1 MARDRSRM
9 HMIDA
14 VWLDVEQDDAPIA
27 VGAVMEF
34 SGRAPAI
41 TRVRQR
47 IAEVIPLAPRLS
59 QVPEASWDGLRQPK
73 WVDVEVDLEVHVQ
86 RETVADLEAAV
97 SELMSEPMQIDT
109 PLWDI
114 RIYSGYAAR
123 EWAMVWRLHHSLAD
137 GEGATMLI
145 GRAIEMEPDG
155 GTTLTDWLV
164 AQANLVRVAQ
174 AEAVVAEEAAAEEE
188 FEPGIRDRVVSTL
201 RDVADSAGALAA
213 AAPATLRSLLRMVPA
228 VPTPISGTPQQG
240 RDWRSLHMPLAE
252 VKAAGKAHGATI
264 NDVLLAAVANGFREV
279 LIAHDQL
286 GPGRVVRAV
295 MPVSTRRPGDVR
307 SNNQVSMIPVELP
320 VVHDDPSRRLAE
332 VVRQTR
338 QGKASMVPQVIA
350 ALQDA
355 VDRVVPAPVLEVF
368 VAKGGWTIGW
378 VADTLVT
385 NVRGP
390 GVPQYFLGHEV
401 RYLSPIIPV
410 GSALRTVVGINSYN
424 GWVNV
429 SVTGDQAHALDNQ
442 ILING
447 IRQAVLDLLNSS
459 PAGGTDA
466 Y

>member
-1 MARDRSRM
+1 MADRSRM

-27 VGAVMEF
+27 VGAVLEF

-41 TRVRQR
+41 ERVRQR
-47 IAEVIPLAPRLS
+47 IAEVVKLAPRLS
-59 QVPEASWDGLRQPK
+59 QVPEESWDGLRQPT
-73 WVDVEVDLEVHVQ
+73 WVDVDVDL
-86 RETVADLEAAV
+86 VAHITRTSVPDLQAAV
-97 SELMSEPMQIDT
+97 SQLMSEPMSIER

-114 RIYSGYAAR
+114 AILTGYAPR

-137 GEGATMLI
+137 GEGATMLM
-145 GRAIEMEPDG
+145 GRAIEMQPDG
-155 GTTLTDWLV
+155 GPTLTDWLV

-174 AEAVVAEEAAAEEE
+174 AEAVEEDFEEE
-188 FEPGIRDRVVSTL
+188 FEPGVRDRVRETL
-201 RDVADSAGALAA
+201 RDVTDSAGALAA
-213 AAPATLRSLLRMVPA
+213 AAPATLRSLLRMAPA
-228 VPTPISGTPQQG
+228 VPTPISGTPSEG

-279 LIAHDQL
+279 LVAHDQM

-320 VVHDDPSRRLAE
+320 VVHEDPSRRLAE

-355 VDRVVPAPVLEVF
+355 VDRVVPAPLLEKI

-390 GVPQYFLGHEV
+390 SVPQYFLGHEV

-410 GSALRTVVGINSYN
+410 GSSLRTVVGINSYN

-429 SVTGDQAHALDNQ
+429 AVTGDDAHAADNQ
-442 ILING
+442 ILIDG
-447 IRQAVLDLLNSS
+447 IQQAVLDLL
-459 PAGGTDA
+459 A
-466 Y
+466 